1 MARAGKNAESRPP
14 ASRQKARR
22 GAQEGRE
29 ARWRRLSRQWEASG
43 LTQREFCEQQ
53 KVSLVSLCWWRCE
66 LARRDRER
74 ATASHPNQWAA
85 RKHAGARLAAGPAA
99 QEAAP
104 SAAAISKRKR
114 TKSGKRNEA
123 RREEAH
129 VLPALPGQGTQTKN
143 PFIPVQLIGPSFS
156 AAPCPPVVGA
166 PAALEVVLASGR
178 CIRIHGDFAAA
189 LLQKLIAV
197 LEASP
202 C

>member
-1 MARAGKNAESRPP
+1 MARTGRNAEPRPP
-14 ASRQKARR
+14 ASRQKRKRGVLRR
-22 GAQEGRE
+22 RE
-29 ARWRRLSRQWEASG
+29 ADWRRLNREWEASG
-43 LTQREFCEQQ
+43 LTQSEFCRRQA
-53 KVSLVSLCWWRCE
+53 VPLSTFCWWRCE
-66 LARRDRER
+66 LARRER
-74 ATASHPNQWAA
+74 QRVPASHPSKSTA
-85 RKHAGARLAAGPAA
+85 RKSSDERCVVGDG
-99 QEAAP
+99 
-104 SAAAISKRKR
+104 
-114 TKSGKRNEA
+114 GKV
-123 RREEAH
+123 RREKGRPAVAASNQTRMRPGE
-129 VLPALPGQGTQTKN
+129 VSVPSALPGQGTQTEN